1 MNLLFAMPIVTMMG
15 AAEMI
20 PRPLM
25 IFVLIYGCFQPQID
39 GFVIHYF
46 TRSLEASIDDPT
58 FRYLEDVL
66 CTKVKNP
73 RHLIAKETFATMCEN
88 LDATLKKGTANK
100 SGYTVYPRHQNK
112 WEIRFK
118 PSYGLHHFW
127 ENGRLHIIESKK
139 GKYNQDAKETIRLY
153 TFRTPGSIMDIFG
166 EAVTGFNERSNRVT
180 IWIPGPDKVA
190 WRQASLRPPR
200 HGDTLSLPHIK
211 DEVLQRTNQHFLPST
226 ELWYLERGLPWK
238 LGFCFH
244 GPPGTGKSSL
254 VHVLASQFEVD
265 IYSMVF
271 TPDMTDISLL
281 VLCSNIPKRCILL
294 IEDIEK
300 SQIKQNIRGED
311 AKDSRSDK
319 GVSLSG
325 LLNLLDGLCARD
337 GRILIMNLNDRS
349 EIDASLVRPGR
360 IDETYEFKNA
370 SPFQAAEMF
379 QNTYQKTLL
388 EDEIAKLSQE
398 FSHYIPDEQFSPATV
413 QSYLLE
419 YKGKPKEAVKNA
431 GKKFRLKINDQGN
444 FGLDTDQGDA
454 WDQEFACF
462 DKLITERALR
472 NDAQP
477 NDKRS
482 QLSDKLAIWN
492 ANHKWHEVIS
502 APETYSTLEDLEII
516 RKYRDEIFSMFAKD
530 LVILVELGT
539 GASEKIKAFIEKC
552 VQENRPCYYLA
563 VDISQGSLD
572 TQQAELLPFFK
583 DHPLVRLHFL
593 REDFETASREYLNRL
608 PGKRVFCSFAD
619 VIINNENPTRLLKV
633 FRQVLR
639 PGDLIY
645 VSQDTELEDLTK
657 RRKYYDQK
665 QCWDFIDD
673 WVVKDKKIDI
683 TRCRRDHIFKGRM
696 HAYRYTID
704 GENIEGSNVEVFE
717 SFHYSKE
724 EVQKIFYQEGIELVK
739 VFGKHGLSMN
749 HFIMKPGE

>member
-1 MNLLFAMPIVTMMG
+1 
-15 AAEMI
+15 
-20 PRPLM
+20 
-25 IFVLIYGCFQPQID
+25 
-39 GFVIHYF
+39 
-46 TRSLEASIDDPT
+46 
-58 FRYLEDVL
+58 
-66 CTKVKNP
+66 
-73 RHLIAKETFATMCEN
+73 
-88 LDATLKKGTANK
+88 
-100 SGYTVYPRHQNK
+100 
-112 WEIRFK
+112 
-118 PSYGLHHFW
+118 
-127 ENGRLHIIESKK
+127 
-139 GKYNQDAKETIRLY
+139 
-153 TFRTPGSIMDIFG
+153 
-166 EAVTGFNERSNRVT
+166 
-180 IWIPGPDKVA
+180 
-190 WRQASLRPPR
+190 
-200 HGDTLSLPHIK
+200 
-211 DEVLQRTNQHFLPST
+211 
-226 ELWYLERGLPWK
+226 
-238 LGFCFH
+238 
-244 GPPGTGKSSL
+244 
-254 VHVLASQFEVD
+254 
-265 IYSMVF
+265 MVF
-271 TPDMTDISLL
+271 TPDMTDVSLL

-349 EIDASLVRPGR
+349 DLDASLVRPGR

-398 FSHYIPDEQFSPATV
+398 FSQYIPDEQFSPATV

-539 GASEKIKAFIEKC
+539 G
-552 VQENRPCYYLA
+552 
-563 VDISQGSLD
+563 
-572 TQQAELLPFFK
+572 
-583 DHPLVRLHFL
+583 
-593 REDFETASREYLNRL
+593 
-608 PGKRVFCSFAD
+608 
-619 VIINNENPTRLLKV
+619 
-633 FRQVLR
+633 
-639 PGDLIY
+639 
-645 VSQDTELEDLTK
+645 
-657 RRKYYDQK
+657 
-665 QCWDFIDD
+665 
-673 WVVKDKKIDI
+673 
-683 TRCRRDHIFKGRM
+683 
-696 HAYRYTID
+696 
-704 GENIEGSNVEVFE
+704 
-717 SFHYSKE
+717 
-724 EVQKIFYQEGIELVK
+724 
-739 VFGKHGLSMN
+739 
-749 HFIMKPGE
+749 